1 MYQHLKYTKSKR
13 TDLHTHKRR
22 ERLTCALQQL
32 GSHGN
37 QKQRGQPDG
46 TRKTRVTTT
55 FRVHANLRRVPT
67 NTICTWRAQGK
78 RHPEP
83 AARWPPAPCPGLP
96 ALRPVRLEEAHA
108 AQQTGRYLRS
118 PCRCVHG
125 SALPATRSARAGW
138 GEPAYSVRKL
148 LEVSANPKATQNGP
162 VGVPYLEEGTAGP
175 EDSRPE
181 DSRRPPTPTRSP
193 VAPRPGCG
201 AKSPSKPRGDGRAG
215 KKRSPCFLSLF
226 LNPTLEGRGSQ
237 LEAMLPPADMSG
249 DSFQCHSWA
258 EEGASAASSRWRN
271 APCRAQDGPHGP
283 GPSRQQCGLRTP
295 APGAPALVSPQDCL
309 LEPQGSGRQQRGSPQ
324 PNSYLPLSHA
334 NSLTA

>member
-13 TDLHTHKRR
+13 TDVHTHKRR
-22 ERLTCALQQL
+22 ERLTCGLQQL

-46 TRKTRVTTT
+46 NRKTRVTTT

-108 AQQTGRYLRS
+108 ARQTGRYLRS

-125 SALPATRSARAGW
+125 GALPATRSARAGW

-162 VGVPYLEEGTAGP
+162 VGVPYLEEGTAG
-175 EDSRPE
+175 PE

-283 GPSRQQCGLRTP
+283 PPQPSAVRAQDASPGGPSPGVSAGLPPGTPGLRQAAKGVTS
-295 APGAPALVSPQDCL
+295 AQQLSP
-309 LEPQGSGRQQRGSPQ
+309 PQ
-324 PNSYLPLSHA
+324 PRELPYCLII
-334 NSLTA
+334 